1 MGGEWLSFPG
11 NNGKRRVN
19 FNSTI
24 LYFSILPIY
33 GRFISLVIRLR
44 WSELVTRSLL
54 SVVWL
59 FLSLTG
65 GTPRKL
71 VRHHRS
77 GVQKKQDDTRQ
88 SSNGRQSR
96 SPPTYVITELQ
107 TSLDLR
113 KIILTGNNPDGPASC
128 CCKFL
133 VVFSLPVSSAVR
145 WRVLCRKTIGAG
157 TRVRLGFPNAR
168 PVVFDGN
175 VT

>member
-1 MGGEWLSFPG
+1 M
-11 NNGKRRVN
+11 NGAKVQYNFDLALISVYIKRRI
-19 FNSTI
+19 I
-24 LYFSILPIY
+24 L
-33 GRFISLVIRLR
+33 SLLIRLR
-44 WSELVTRSLL
+44 WSGLATRSLL

-168 PVVFDGN
+168 PVVSDEPARSSAGQW
-175 VT
+175 